1 MKKRDRL
8 SLEERKEKGG
18 WSNKSVQ
25 TIVVKQLKA
34 SLMYTRF
41 SRGGGRTEMTSP
53 DRETD
58 SRAPLE
64 GSLYPWGRGTPAASE
79 FFNRGSKGAEVPL
92 SQTCILPPL
101 PAIFLPAIYVLGA
114 GAGRPR
120 GREGVGGGDGR
131 FNFAFLVG
139 SGTNRLCFFV
149 SRFVR
154 KTGRERKFVQAG
166 ISKVSSEWV
175 ARLVDRT
182 IWL

>member
-1 MKKRDRL
+1 
-8 SLEERKEKGG
+8 
-18 WSNKSVQ
+18 
-25 TIVVKQLKA
+25 
-34 SLMYTRF
+34 
-41 SRGGGRTEMTSP
+41 MTSP

-149 SRFVR
+149 SRFVW